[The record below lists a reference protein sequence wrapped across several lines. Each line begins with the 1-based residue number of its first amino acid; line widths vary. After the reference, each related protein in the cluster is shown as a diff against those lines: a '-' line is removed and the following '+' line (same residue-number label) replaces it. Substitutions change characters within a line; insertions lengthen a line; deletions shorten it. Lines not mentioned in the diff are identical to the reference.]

1 MANETFAWL
10 IRFKDIER
18 EYRVTR
24 FATDHLLR
32 SLRTGTANLES
43 DLKILD
49 VNRAS
54 RRLQSTYIA
63 SLFSEFERGLKR
75 FLRVQG
81 LRKLPR
87 NAEPLI
93 NRAAARA
100 YCRKAIATR
109 PQGSPVSQQAGP
121 PPARGGRIVDCP
133 PSDGL
138 PLHLLRSLAKCLVN
152 RASQRLG

>member
-1 MANETFAWL
+1 MANEAFVWL

-32 SLRTGTANLES
+32 SLQTGTANLES

-54 RRLQSTYIA
+54 ERLASTYIA

-81 LRKLPR
+81 LRKIPR

-93 NRAAARA
+93 NRVAAR
-100 YCRKAIATR
+100 
-109 PQGSPVSQQAGP
+109 
-121 PPARGGRIVDCP
+121 GRIA
-133 PSDGL
+133 GK
-138 PLHLLRSLAKCLVN
+138 PLQNAHKVRQYRNKLVHHLSEEAESFTVRRATGHLCTFFDRLRSAW
-152 RASQRLG
+152 